1 MSFLASL
8 RSYLRKEKRLA
19 KVVWLGLD
27 FAGKTTIIRRIV
39 TSEFKTN
46 TTRTLGLNVDEFS
59 LDQSLKMVCWDI
71 GGQQVF
77 RETLWVS
84 YIDEASGIVFVVDSS
99 DENRFAEAKDELWRI
114 VLANPKVKNI
124 PILVLANKQDLPT
137 SVNEGELA
145 KALDLDKVVSS
156 SFAIMAC
163 SAATGFNVLEG
174 MTWLS
179 DRITHLKD

>member
-1 MSFLASL
+1 MSFLNAL
-8 RSYLRKEKRLA
+8 RTYLRKEKRLA

-27 FAGKTTIIRRIV
+27 FAGKTTLIRRV
-39 TSEFKTN
+39 MTSEFKPN
-46 TTRTLGLNVDEFS
+46 TRRTLGLNVDEFS

-99 DENRFAEAKDELWRI
+99 DQNRFSEAKDELWRI
-114 VLANPKVKNI
+114 ILSNPKVKNI

-137 SVNEGELA
+137 AVNEGALA
-145 KALDLDKVVSS
+145 KALDLDKVVSA

-163 SAATGFNVLEG
+163 SAATGQNIIEG
-174 MTWLS
+174 MEWIQE
-179 DRITHLKD
+179 RIISMT